1 MTTEIATARA
11 TELTP
16 DRVDRGLEWL
26 KRSLQLL
33 NDCPETT
40 TAALRAVEALTVP
53 AHPAKIGVEVL
64 ALLHPY
70 FDKETPNA
78 VRARISEKWQ
88 SALGQY
94 PEWAVKRACEWW
106 TGPDNVKRHQH
117 PKEGDIAARCRVEMD
132 VINAARLKLKSDR
145 PAKPQNDATDSHSE
159 AHTAEMRKRMADIGN
174 QTLAAM
180 RQVIEGGGNA

>member
-1 MTTEIATARA
+1 M
-11 TELTP
+11 
-16 DRVDRGLEWL
+16 
-26 KRSLQLL
+26 
-33 NDCPETT
+33 
-40 TAALRAVEALTVP
+40 EALTVP

-106 TGPDNVKRHQH
+106 TGPDNGKRHQN

-132 VINAARLKLKSDR
+132 VINAARLLLDR
-145 PAKPQNDATDSHSE
+145 SKHVGQPTEYRESE
-159 AHTAEMRKRMADIGN
+159 NEEKMAEMRNRMAQIGN
-174 QTLAAM
+174 ETLAKM
-180 RQVIEGGGNA
+180 RAKIEGNIK